1 MKFIFAVKEF
11 DFFVFVCV
19 MRLLMGLVLPPRPS
33 SERWRPAGNNIL
45 GDSIRFRL
53 AKVTR
58 LRSLR
63 FSFDSEKKSRGV
75 MWEKRAL
82 CLSASNG
89 AFKEWPCPSFSCLWP
104 SGHKIA
110 KELSYLGMQE
120 ELRVVILPFDSVNGV
135 CLQKNSPHNLF
146 KSKRPTH
153 GQ

>member
-1 MKFIFAVKEF
+1 
-11 DFFVFVCV
+11 
-19 MRLLMGLVLPPRPS
+19 
-33 SERWRPAGNNIL
+33 
-45 GDSIRFRL
+45 
-53 AKVTR
+53 
-58 LRSLR
+58 
-63 FSFDSEKKSRGV
+63 

-153 GQ
+153 GQKMTSLAPFGSPFKPMKRAKKTRNVAQLTMTSWINMFLFSSSSIEQPNWTILHQQNVLTLSKTLHK